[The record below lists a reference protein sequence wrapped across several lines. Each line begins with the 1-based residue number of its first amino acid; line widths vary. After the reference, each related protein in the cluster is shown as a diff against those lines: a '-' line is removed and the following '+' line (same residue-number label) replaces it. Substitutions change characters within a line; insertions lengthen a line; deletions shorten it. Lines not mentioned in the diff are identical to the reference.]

1 MSLAGTNMTQGPI
14 WQRNTL
20 TLKSD

>member
-1 MSLAGTNMTQGPI
+1 MTQGPI